1 MSHVRAGAAFLLV
14 FLFGPVQAQ
23 ELVRVAVASNF
34 LDTAAVLG
42 TTFQHDTGTE
52 VRLSAGSTGKLYAQI
67 INGAPFDVFL
77 AADIERPALLEQSGH
92 AVAGSGRI
100 YARGRLVVWS
110 ASAKDCLAAL
120 HEDAS
125 GKVAI
130 ANPVTAPYGRAARE
144 FLQDIGA
151 WERVAQRIV
160 YGQNAVQAL
169 QFAATGNAAVAIVA
183 RSQVSSPAL
192 PPAACRYEV
201 PEAQHAP
208 IAQQAVLINAESD
221 AARRFLDFL
230 ESDEARHIIERSGY
244 EVGR

>member
-1 MSHVRAGAAFLLV
+1 MRAGAAFL
-14 FLFGPVQAQ
+14 FLLLLGPVQAQ
-23 ELVRVAVASNF
+23 ESIRVAVASSF
-34 LDTAAVLG
+34 LDTAAALG
-42 TTFQHDTGTE
+42 AAFQRDTGTE
-52 VRLSAGSTGKLYAQI
+52 VRLSSGSTGKLYAQI

-77 AADIERPALLEQSGH
+77 AADSERPALLEQSGQ

-110 ASAKDCLAAL
+110 ASAKDCLGAL
-120 HEDAS
+120 HEDSA

-144 FLQDIGA
+144 FLLHIGA
-151 WERVAQRIV
+151 WERVSQRVV
-160 YGQNAVQAL
+160 YGQNATQAL

-183 RSQVSSPAL
+183 RSQINSPAL

-201 PEAQHAP
+201 PEAQHSP
-208 IAQQAVLINAESD
+208 IAQLAVQISAESD
-221 AARRFLDFL
+221 AAQQFL
-230 ESDEARHIIERSGY
+230 EFLVSETARQIIERSGY

>member
-1 MSHVRAGAAFLLV
+1 MRAGAAFLFV
-14 FLFGPVQAQ
+14 FLFGPVQA
-23 ELVRVAVASNF
+23 EEAVRVAVASSF
-34 LDTAAVLG
+34 LDTATVLG
-42 TTFQHDTGTE
+42 TAFQHDTGTE

-110 ASAKDCLAAL
+110 ASAEDCLGAL
-120 HEDAS
+120 REDAA

-144 FLQDIGA
+144 FLQDLGA
-151 WERVAQRIV
+151 WERVSQRIV
-160 YGQNAVQAL
+160 YGQNATQAL
-169 QFAATGNAAVAIVA
+169 QFAATGNAAVAVVA
-183 RSQVSSPAL
+183 RSQVNSPAL
-192 PPAACRYEV
+192 PAATCRYEV
-201 PEAQHAP
+201 PEAQHSP
-208 IAQQAVLINAESD
+208 IAQQAVLINAEND
-221 AARRFLDFL
+221 AAQQFLDFL
-230 ESDEARHIIERSGY
+230 ASEAARRIIVRSGY